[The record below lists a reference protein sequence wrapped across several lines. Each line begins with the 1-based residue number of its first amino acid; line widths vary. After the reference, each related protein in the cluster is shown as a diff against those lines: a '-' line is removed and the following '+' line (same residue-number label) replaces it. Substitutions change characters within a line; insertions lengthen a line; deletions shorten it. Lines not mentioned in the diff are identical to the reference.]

1 MSWKDIIKAKKK
13 DKSES
18 DEEFRRRHGITPPE
32 ERVPGVNYE
41 AGENLARELE
51 RRRGENEKRWKDQES
66 RTVFS
71 GNGGRDGQDPD
82 DVIKENDPELYQKLE
97 NHFQANPLDA
107 KSWFGSEY
115 DGSQELVDIEGQ
127 EIEAFH
133 WTNAFLKYGFE
144 DGEYEF
150 FTEEVKE
157 FIESL
162 GYQVWLTD
170 AVSHNLYINT
180 VLKN

>member
-1 MSWKDIIKAKKK
+1 MIIMSWKNILKNEETQII
-13 DKSES
+13 
-18 DEEFRRRHGITPPE
+18 
-32 ERVPGVNYE
+32 YE
-41 AGENLARELE
+41 GR
-51 RRRGENEKRWKDQES
+51 
-66 RTVFS
+66 
-71 GNGGRDGQDPD
+71 GGRGGEDPREE
-82 DVIKENDPELYQKLE
+82 IKENDPELYQKLE

-144 DGEYEF
+144 YGEYEF

-162 GYQVWLTD
+162 GYTIRMTN
-170 AVSHNLYINT
+170 AVTHNTYINT
-180 VLKN
+180 VMRDE